1 MESFSFE
8 EQVSMTVDED
18 AIVDADSEVDS
29 GFEPL
34 RLFTLIGMTRV
45 DEENHEYEKIKACFL
60 KGMGERGKEINFV
73 AIHRNP
79 YSSLT
84 GQARVKTFRI
94 FSEALAKQRGGGA
107 NTRYAWYGGSQE
119 EISQIMKYGFSRCR
133 GTENGESFGSGIYL
147 SSTNFAIDELS
158 SSTMDDNG
166 LRHMLLCR
174 VILGNMEVISPRS
187 TQFQPSSEDFDSGVD
202 NLLSPRKYIIWSAY
216 MNSHIFANYIVSF
229 KAPTLPLRCPRR
241 IQTHLVKPRS
251 SFMEFPRLLSLLSSF
266 LPRSTMILIEKYYT
280 DYNEKKVS
288 RIAFIQKL
296 RQLAGDKLLMILI
309 RNHGNKV

>member
-1 MESFSFE
+1 MENHSVE
-8 EQVSMTVDED
+8 DQVSVTVDED

-34 RLFTLIGMTRV
+34 RLFTGIGMTRV
-45 DEENHEYEKIKACFL
+45 DGENDEYEKIKVCFL
-60 KGMGERGKEINFV
+60 KGMGERAKEIDFV
-73 AIHRNP
+73 AIHKNP

-84 GQARVKTFRI
+84 GKARVETFRI
-94 FSEALAKQRGGGA
+94 FSEAVAKQRGGGA

-119 EISQIMKYGFSRCR
+119 EISQIIKYGFSR
-133 GTENGESFGSGIYL
+133 L
-147 SSTNFAIDELS
+147 SLS
-158 SSTMDDNG
+158 PMDDNG

-187 TQFQPSSEDFDSGVD
+187 TQSQPSSEDFDSGVD
-202 NLLSPRKYIIWSAY
+202 NLSSPRRYIIWSAY

-229 KAPTLPLRCPRR
+229 KAPTPPIGGLGRV
-241 IQTHLVKPRS
+241 QTHLVKPKS
-251 SFMEFPRLLSLLSSF
+251 PFMEFPRLLSFLSNF
-266 LPRSTMILIEKYYT
+266 LPRSKMILIQKYYA

-288 RIAFIQKL
+288 RFAFIQKL
-296 RQLAGDKLLMILI
+296 RQLAGDRLLMILI